1 MEYVQLFRP
10 VNMEIPAG
18 YENFLLSL
26 LIVREDTVTAGDDS
40 TGENVRAGIFVHI
53 SGTEPV
59 PGYPVDSSGMMATVS
74 GYAVEEIYTKGKM
87 WPFFLQKPA
96 TSPGARLVTGR
107 EDAVT
112 AGDDFTGEN
121 VRDGV

>member
-1 MEYVQLFRP
+1 MGRNEHIKRADYLTIFLKMGP
-10 VNMEIPAG
+10 DYPADG
-18 YENFLLSL
+18 
-26 LIVREDTVTAGDDS
+26 
-40 TGENVRAGIFVHI
+40 
-53 SGTEPV
+53 
-59 PGYPVDSSGMMATVS
+59 SGMMATVS

-96 TSPGARLVTGR
+96 ISPGTCLVTGR
-107 EDAVT
+107 EDAVA